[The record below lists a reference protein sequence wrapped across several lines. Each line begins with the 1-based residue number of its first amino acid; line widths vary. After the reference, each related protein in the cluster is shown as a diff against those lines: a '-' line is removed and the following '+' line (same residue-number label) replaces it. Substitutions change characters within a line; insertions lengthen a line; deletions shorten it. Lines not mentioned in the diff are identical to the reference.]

1 MPYIDLNIES
11 SQWLPGAN
19 DKPHTK
25 IIYVSPEHVQ
35 TSKYIDYLVE
45 TFNLILFVQVV
56 VEEVHLIQTHSDF
69 CFCPS
74 LLKSLTLLG
83 EQSCWMSTMLDE
95 CLTWTYVFHSS

>member
-25 IIYVSPEHVQ
+25 IIYVSPEHAQ

-56 VEEVHLIQTHSDF
+56 VVSLHQRLDTLQYHFTA
-69 CFCPS
+69 PLVS
-74 LLKSLTLLG
+74 LLTG
-83 EQSCWMSTMLDE
+83 GRGG
-95 CLTWTYVFHSS
+95 LTWQAN